1 MLYLDIFKK
10 LNEDGVDYLEAINNK
25 ETIEAGGVNIP
36 VISIEDLKKLKR
48 AAGRPQ
54 DLADIESLDNL
65 LMSNMDQ
72 DEK

>member
-36 VISIEDLKKLKR
+36 VISIVDLKKLKK

-65 LMSNMDQ
+65 LMSNKDK